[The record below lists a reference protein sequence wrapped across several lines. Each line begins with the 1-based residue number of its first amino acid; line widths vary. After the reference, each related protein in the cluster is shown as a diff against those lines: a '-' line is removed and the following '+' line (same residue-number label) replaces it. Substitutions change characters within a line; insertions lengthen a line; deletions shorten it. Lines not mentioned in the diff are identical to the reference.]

1 MLSIF
6 RNLPIGSRL
15 VFSFGGAIALLVA
28 LSLFT
33 MFELSKVRGV
43 AAEVSGPQ
51 AERLSL
57 AEEWRMNI
65 VVNAQRTLALVTT
78 TDSQQTKSFEAEI
91 KRTSARTSEVQKR
104 FGELE
109 TTAEGLAA
117 LGRMAEFRK
126 NYLAQRDL
134 LMQARVGGDAART
147 QEAAE
152 RFKPMITA
160 YNDVAS
166 ELVAFETQRHKALSA
181 EVVDTVDFTGMAI
194 LVAAAAG
201 VLSAGLFGFV
211 MYRSTVPPLK
221 AARDV
226 ADRIAGGDLGTRID
240 ATGRDEI
247 GLLMLALAE
256 MQESFRTL
264 VGGIRRSAD
273 SIGVASVEV
282 ASGNQDLSSRTEQAA
297 ASLQKT
303 ASSVEQITSTVRHS
317 AESAKQADELARAA
331 SAVAAKGGEAVIEVG
346 RTMEGIQSSSR
357 RIADIIGTI
366 DGIAFQTNILA
377 LNAAVEAARAGEQGR
392 GFAVVAT
399 EVRNLAQRSA
409 SAARE
414 IKTLIGDSVD
424 RVEVG
429 SAQALGAGQTIGEL
443 VASVKRVS
451 DIVAEISAASAQQA
465 HGIDEINEA
474 VSHLD
479 QATQQNAALVEQS
492 AAAAESLKDQASTL
506 AQSVQRFRLA
516 A

>member
-1 MLSIF
+1 MFSLF

-15 VFSFGGAIALLVA
+15 VFSFGGAVALLLA

-33 MFELSKVRGV
+33 VAELRKVRGV

-51 AERLSL
+51 SERLSL
-57 AEEWRMNI
+57 AEEWRMN
-65 VVNAQRTLALVTT
+65 VMVNAQRTLALVTT
-78 TDSQQTKSFEAEI
+78 TDSEQKKSFEAEI
-91 KRTSARTSEVQKR
+91 KRTSARTSEVEKR
-104 FGELE
+104 FAELE
-109 TTAEGLAA
+109 ATSEGLAA
-117 LGRMAEFRK
+117 QQRMAEFRK
-126 NYLAQRDL
+126 RYLAQREV
-134 LMQARVGGDAART
+134 LMQARAANNTAKT
-147 QEAAE
+147 QEEAE
-152 RFKPMITA
+152 RFKPMIAA
-160 YNDVAS
+160 YSDLAS
-166 ELVAFETQRHKALSA
+166 ELVTIESKRQKALSA
-181 EVVDTVDFTGMAI
+181 EVVDTVDFTSVAI

-201 VLSAGLFGFV
+201 VVSASFFGFV
-211 MYRSTVPPLK
+211 MYRCTVPPLK
-221 AARDV
+221 TARDI
-226 ADRIAGGDLGTRID
+226 ADRIAGGDLSSRID
-240 ATGRDEI
+240 STSRDEI
-247 GLLMLALAE
+247 GLLMLSLAE
-256 MQESFRTL
+256 MQESFRAL

-303 ASSVEQITSTVRHS
+303 ASSVEQITGTVRHS
-317 AESAKQADELARAA
+317 AESAKQADDLARAA
-331 SAVAAKGGEAVIEVG
+331 SVVAAKGGEAVIEVG

-399 EVRNLAQRSA
+399 EVRSLAQRSA
-409 SAARE
+409 SAAKE

-429 SAQALGAGQTIGEL
+429 SAQALGAGKTIGEL
-443 VASVKRVS
+443 VAGVRRVS

-465 HGIDEINEA
+465 QGIDEINEA

-492 AAAAESLKDQASTL
+492 AAAAESLKDQAATL
-506 AQSVQRFRLA
+506 AESVQRFRLA
-516 A
+516 